1 MFSIGLNN
9 NELASPRWKES
20 LDIKQMKSRQ
30 RKEQEEEKKLK
41 DQHIAKMMDP
51 EYAYKLSRQVN
62 KDVLIDKNNIV
73 DTFASRVE
81 KKGAI

>member
-1 MFSIGLNN
+1 
-9 NELASPRWKES
+9 
-20 LDIKQMKSRQ
+20 
-30 RKEQEEEKKLK
+30 
-41 DQHIAKMMDP
+41 MMDP